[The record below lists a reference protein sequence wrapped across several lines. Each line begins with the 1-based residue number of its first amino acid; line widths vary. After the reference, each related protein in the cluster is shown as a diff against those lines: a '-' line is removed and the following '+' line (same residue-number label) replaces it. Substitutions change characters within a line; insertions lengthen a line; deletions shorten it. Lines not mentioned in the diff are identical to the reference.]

1 MGIEQYN
8 DTIWRVNA
16 QKSESMEEILTAQG
30 IGFLKR
36 KLILSV
42 MDSVTSFFNTDG
54 VNFHIK
60 MEGLKFVFFT
70 LIFFFLF
77 FSCYFRNI

>member
-30 IGFLKR
+30 IGYLKR
-36 KLILSV
+36 KLILSA
-42 MDSVTSFFNTDG
+42 MDSVTTFFHTDG
-54 VNFHIK
+54 TNFNIK
-60 MEGLKFVFFT
+60 MEGLRF
-70 LIFFFLF
+70 IPFL
-77 FSCYFRNI
+77 